1 VKIKSKFWIGIAVC
15 ILFLAYALYSMDF
28 RLVWESML
36 GANWIYLPLFVIL
49 VIVQIYLRGLRW
61 YYMLEPLKE
70 IQTKSLVSATAIGFM
85 SNQILPARIGEFVRA
100 YVIGHKENISKM
112 SSFATIVVER
122 VFDGLTLAALLVYLL
137 IFLEVPAH
145 LQNLWDKA
153 QVIGLSSAFF
163 FGFLFVLFF
172 LLDREV
178 SWVKGLFQKIF
189 SIFPQSFG
197 AKLEELFNLF
207 VAGLGVVERG
217 HHLFAVAIY
226 SIAIWGLSILGIL
239 LFFSIF
245 DLSLPVIAAGFILLV
260 QAFSVTIPSPPG
272 FIGTFHAGTV
282 IGFTF
287 FGMSSEEALG
297 VAIVMHACMFLSQV
311 GFGMYFLLLEKMSLG
326 EIRHVADSPL
336 TESG

>member
-1 VKIKSKFWIGIAVC
+1 MKIKSKFWVGIAVGA
-15 ILFLAYALYSMDF
+15 LFLAYALYSMDF

-36 GANWIYLPLFVIL
+36 RANWIYLPLFVIL
-49 VIVQIYLRGLRW
+49 VMVQIYLRGLRW
-61 YYMLEPLKE
+61 YYLLEPVKE
-70 IQTKSLVSATAIGFM
+70 IPTKSLVSATAIGFM

-122 VFDGLTLAALLVYLL
+122 VFDGFTIVALLIYLL
-137 IFLEVPAH
+137 IFLDVPVH
-145 LQNLWDKA
+145 LQSAWEK
-153 QVIGLSSAFF
+153 VRVFGFSSALFF
-163 FGFLFVLFF
+163 CFLFFLFF
-172 LLDREV
+172 LLNREV

-189 SIFPQSFG
+189 SIFPHSFET
-197 AKLEELFNLF
+197 KLEELFNLF
-207 VAGLGVVERG
+207 IAGLGVVERG
-217 HHLFAVAIY
+217 HHLFAIVIY

-245 DLSLPVIAAGFILLV
+245 DLSLPVIAAGLILLV
-260 QAFSVTIPSPPG
+260 QAFSVTLPSPPG

-287 FGMSSEEALG
+287 FGMSPEEALG
-297 VAIVMHACMFLSQV
+297 VAIVMHACMFLSQI
-311 GFGMYFLLLEKMSLG
+311 GFGMYFLFLEKMSLG